1 VDAISKNTE
10 DFLGRFVIDLEQ
22 CIDCGK
28 CVPLCPVDC
37 IHDGRVEAEFVPDNG
52 YTTIA
57 KLHGWAA
64 RKNS

>member
-1 VDAISKNTE
+1 M
-10 DFLGRFVIDLEQ
+10 IDLEQ

-52 YTTIA
+52 YTKIA
-57 KLHGWAA
+57 KLHAWAA
-64 RKNS
+64 RKDS